1 MRLTSAVEC
10 PCIKESA
17 CFVDR
22 GCSVG
27 VKHLKFVFKSP
38 MWLTVFSQNSRVL
51 KLAEDW
57 KQGDFGVYVTLKVC
71 D

>member
-10 PCIKESA
+10 PCITESE

-27 VKHLKFVFKSP
+27 VKNLKFVFKSP
-38 MWLTVFSQNSRVL
+38 TWLTVFSQNSTIL

-57 KQGDFGVYVTLKVC
+57 KQGDFGVCVTLKVY